1 MSNRLIHFDF
11 SLDESLQ
18 RQIRKNVVEGILTVS
33 FAAGSKLPSSR
44 KLAKQL
50 EVSRNTVVLV
60 YQSLID
66 EGYILSRE
74 RSGIYVSDDFQK
86 GRLNVQQ

>member
-1 MSNRLIHFDF
+1 MNSCLIHIEPNQED
-11 SLDESLQ
+11 SLQ
-18 RQIRKNVVEGILTVS
+18 SQIRQKLVEGILVGS

-60 YQSLID
+60 FQALIF
-66 EGYILSRE
+66 EC
-74 RSGIYVSDDFQK
+74 
-86 GRLNVQQ
+86 

>member
-1 MSNRLIHFDF
+1 MNSRLIHIEQNQED
-11 SLDESLQ
+11 SLQ
-18 RQIRKNVVEGILTVS
+18 SQIRQKLVEGILVGS

-60 YQSLID
+60 FQALID
-66 EGYILSRE
+66 E
-74 RSGIYVSDDFQK
+74 
-86 GRLNVQQ
+86 